1 MSESTARKHLE
12 RLAAGIATVEESGRT
27 RRYARDDDRL
37 LLDRVGR
44 LQRTHS
50 RDELLSTVAELRR
63 DLATYRERHGVE
75 SPEELAVELEVDS
88 DEPWS
93 QVTEWEAM
101 RARLAVVRTALSFK
115 RAREL
120 ADA

>member
-12 RLAAGIATVEESGRT
+12 RLAAGIAAVEESGRT